1 MNRTVTERMNPQVEA
16 LLVRLMDERRDMV
29 IDGQP
34 VFGTTD
40 KFLPGKIAVALA
52 ALIVD
57 TPADDPRRA
66 QFLEGFRDLSVL
78 TIDDP
83 NTEWGA
89 YYSLLALNRLNQAGL
104 LDDAVDPQTL
114 ARLRTQLDWRTFVRE
129 DDLTL
134 INLPNNY
141 YGVAYSVAQLRNL
154 LGWEDESAAE
164 ALLGKTLDHYATYS
178 DYGFADEAK
187 LRYSLSIVG
196 GGACL
201 FGLVVFAFNRRH
213 FCARMAEVNAAA

>member
-1 MNRTVTERMNPQVEA
+1 MKPGLTLALLLGLGAVSGCASTPLAQTVASSPPPPMNRTVIERMNPQVEA

-66 QFLEGFRDLSVL
+66 RFLEGFRDLSVL

-114 ARLRTQLDWRTFVRE
+114 ARLRTQLDWRT
-129 DDLTL
+129 
-134 INLPNNY
+134 
-141 YGVAYSVAQLRNL
+141 
-154 LGWEDESAAE
+154 
-164 ALLGKTLDHYATYS
+164 
-178 DYGFADEAK
+178 
-187 LRYSLSIVG
+187 
-196 GGACL
+196 
-201 FGLVVFAFNRRH
+201 
-213 FCARMAEVNAAA
+213 